1 VYINYTFRQIILY
14 HNIIKLN
21 DIKKIDSILYMD
33 NSITQM
39 DAKTLSVAP
48 SSQFHKL
55 NDKWTLWAH
64 LPHDIDWTVKS
75 YKKIYTFDSV
85 ESTITLCET
94 IPEKMINNC
103 MLFLMR
109 DGILPMWEDNKNK
122 NGGCFSYKVNNKN
135 VASVWKNLSY
145 TLVGES
151 LTTDKR
157 LRPNITG
164 ITISPKKNFCIIK
177 IWLSN
182 RDFQNP
188 TAICEMEGI
197 SPQGCIFKKHI

>member
-1 VYINYTFRQIILY
+1 
-14 HNIIKLN
+14 
-21 DIKKIDSILYMD
+21 
-33 NSITQM
+33 
-39 DAKTLSVAP
+39 
-48 SSQFHKL
+48 
-55 NDKWTLWAH
+55 
-64 LPHDIDWTVKS
+64 
-75 YKKIYTFDSV
+75 
-85 ESTITLCET
+85 
-94 IPEKMINNC
+94 

-145 TLVGES
+145 TLVGEC